1 MTFPLMP
8 MVNPVTQ
15 PGVSWEAVAS
25 LGAAVDMHQLSVSD
39 GGVWVAARAN
49 AVNAV
54 SRSINY
60 GATWTDRVTGLSDPA
75 GTIGSAFGAGL
86 FVFTEWAGSGLGW
99 WDPNSGSN
107 GTLSVAVRDNYRANY
122 NDGYFV
128 VGSGISGGNGA
139 IFASANGSTWSFAP
153 QTTTFGANSATCGI
167 YVASLGRTFAA
178 GNQYRYVNAVPTAAV
193 AWTGSSTGL
202 SGRVTDVAWSPTAA
216 IGVVTGPSGIY
227 SSTDLITWTLRNST
241 TNMYG
246 VSWCEN
252 QFVAV
257 GAAGAIRTSPDG
269 ITWTARTSGTTN
281 ELHGVAGRNGVIL
294 VVGYDG
300 IVLRSS

>member
-8 MVNPVTQ
+8 VVNSVSQ
-15 PGVSWEAVAS
+15 PGITWEPVGG
-25 LGAAVDMHQLSVSD
+25 LGTSIDMHQLSVSD

-49 AVNAV
+49 VVNAV
-54 SRSINY
+54 SRSTDY
-60 GATWTDRVTGLSDPA
+60 GATWTDRVTGLSSVT
-75 GTIGSAFGAGL
+75 GTIGSAFGGSL
-86 FVFTEWAGSGLGW
+86 FVFTEWAATGLGW
-99 WDPNSGSN
+99 WNPNSGSN
-107 GTLSVAVRDNYRANY
+107 GVLVSGSRTNYRASY

-128 VGSGISGGNGA
+128 VGSGTSGGNGA
-139 IFASANGSTWSFAP
+139 IYASANGSTWVFAP

-202 SGRVTDVAWSPTAA
+202 SGRVTDVAWSPTVA

-227 SSTDLITWTLRNST
+227 SSTDLITWTLRNGT
-241 TNMYG
+241 ANMYG

-257 GAAGAIRTSPDG
+257 GAAGVIRTSPDG
-269 ITWTARTSGTTN
+269 IAWTARTSGTTN
-281 ELHGVAGRNGVIL
+281 DLHGVAGRNGVIL